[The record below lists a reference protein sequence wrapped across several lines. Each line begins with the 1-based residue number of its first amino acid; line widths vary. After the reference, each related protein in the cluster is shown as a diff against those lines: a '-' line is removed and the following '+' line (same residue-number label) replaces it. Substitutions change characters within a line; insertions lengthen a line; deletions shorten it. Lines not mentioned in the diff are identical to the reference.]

1 MKLRWNSSSWTL
13 SICMIVMTF
22 ISINMKWNGEDW
34 RTVIASDSKGYYSY
48 LPAMFIYDDPNF
60 GFFEA
65 MEKEKYYNENTF
77 TDYRS
82 LGEGKIINKYY
93 IGTATAEM
101 PFFLIGHAI
110 AKGSSWD
117 ADGYSKPYM
126 LMLCVSALF
135 YLFIGTLF
143 MQKTLRRFG
152 IDERSISWVTVA
164 GIFGTNLFYYVVA
177 EAGTSHVYSFA
188 FISMLV
194 YFYHCWVHEK
204 QSKYL
209 LILAFLFG
217 MIIIIRPIN
226 ALVILALPF
235 IAGSWKAFLNSI
247 VDIVKKKWFGVAA
260 VGIFILVLLIQLGYY
275 KIATGSW
282 IVYSYREE
290 GFDFMNPHI
299 WEMLFSY
306 RKGLFLYTPIYL
318 ISFIGLIVLW
328 KNKDRFRV
336 GGWLIFFFV
345 LTYIFSSWWM
355 WYYGGSFS
363 SRVYVDYL
371 PFFLLLLGVGFHN
384 WRKQWPG
391 WTLRIV
397 IVLLILLC
405 QIQIYQYR
413 YGQIHVSD
421 TTKEQYWNNFLR
433 IDKLM

>member
-1 MKLRWNSSSWTL
+1 MKLHVKSSSWTL
-13 SICMIVMTF
+13 AIFMIVMTF

-48 LPAMFIYDDPNF
+48 LPAMFIYGDPNF
-60 GFFEA
+60 GFFDA

-82 LGEGKIINKYY
+82 LGNGKIINKYY
-93 IGTATAEM
+93 IGTATAEL

-117 ADGYSKPYM
+117 SDGYSKPYM
-126 LMLCVSALF
+126 LLLCVSALF
-135 YLFIGTLF
+135 YLFLGAWHV
-143 MQKTLRRFG
+143 QKLLRRFG
-152 IDERSISWVTVA
+152 VSERNISWIIVA
-164 GIFGTNLFYYVVA
+164 GIFGTNLFYYVVV

-194 YFYHCWVHEK
+194 YYYHCWVHEK
-204 QSKYL
+204 KRAHL
-209 LILAFLFG
+209 LMLAFLLG

-226 ALVILALPF
+226 ALVLLGLPF
-235 IAGSWKAFLNSI
+235 IAGSWKDFVNSLMALFRS
-247 VDIVKKKWFGVAA
+247 KWFSLIA
-260 VGIFILVLLIQLGYY
+260 VGIFVLILLIQLGYY
-275 KIATGSW
+275 KLATGSW

-290 GFDFMNPHI
+290 GFDFTNPHI
-299 WEMLFSY
+299 WDMLFSY

-318 ISFIGLIVLW
+318 LSFLGLIALW
-328 KNKDRFRV
+328 RKNERFRV
-336 GGWLIFFFV
+336 GIWLGFFFV

-371 PFFLLLLGVGFHN
+371 PFFLLLLGLAFSH
-384 WRKQWPG
+384 WRNQWKG
-391 WTLRIV
+391 WTLRIAT
-397 IVLLILLC
+397 VLLVLLC

-433 IDKLM
+433 IDKLV